1 VAASG
6 ASGAALCTP
15 PSGAPSPQQMQHEI
29 VVTASRESDAAMTTR
44 VSTALAQDPYIFAD
58 HVTVTV
64 VNGVVRV
71 GGVVQDLAELFA
83 ILQVARRIA
92 GKGRVVNEIDFVPVD
107 FDGN

>member
-1 VAASG
+1 
-6 ASGAALCTP
+6 
-15 PSGAPSPQQMQHEI
+15 
-29 VVTASRESDAAMTTR
+29 MTTR